1 MFTNITKNELR
12 LLTDIFRSD
21 FLRLAEMGDFVE
33 YPVGATIFLSG
44 INHNPMTSELK
55 PKVLIPE
62 VKFSDWDKLVLKRA
76 FPTFKGISI

>member
-1 MFTNITKNELR
+1 M
-12 LLTDIFRSD
+12 
-21 FLRLAEMGDFVE
+21 
-33 YPVGATIFLSG
+33 
-44 INHNPMTSELK
+44 NHNPMTSELK